1 MRRAAEQAPPI
12 PTGKGTDALLWT
24 GLLLGP
30 LAMGV
35 NTVVGFTVAHWTCDT
50 NQKRFSYLV
59 SAIDF
64 VVCLLAFAISSS
76 ICRHAH
82 DAEEDLPLDGRR
94 LFMAKMGMLLS
105 VLSAL
110 LVLAGT
116 LALVTLHPCD

>member
-1 MRRAAEQAPPI
+1 MLRAAEQAA
-12 PTGKGTDALLWT
+12 PTPAEKRIDALLWT

-35 NTVVGFTVAHWTCDT
+35 NTIVGFTVAHWTCDT

-59 SAIDF
+59 SVIDF
-64 VVCLLAFAISSS
+64 VLCLLAFVLSSS
-76 ICRHAH
+76 IHQRAR
-82 DAEEDLPLDGRR
+82 DAEDDLPQDGRR